1 MRTLSA
7 TGSCGPS
14 EVEDED
20 GDGRDGA
27 GSASDEDSV
36 GCSRWRSAR
45 SCPQD
50 SSRRAA
56 DRWVS
61 LKIQIIYFMYYIF
74 HNFYRIKV
82 YTAVYS
88 RSWFFITH
96 NFICQR
102 FHLSCVTCDLCF
114 TLYFRCFTCHFN
126 CFFYVQA
133 TLKNFIYTT
142 LYTCLYR

>member
-36 GCSRWRSAR
+36 GCSRWRPAR

-56 DRWVS
+56 DRWRNE
-61 LKIQIIYFMYYIF
+61 FPAIF
-74 HNFYRIKV
+74 DAILGC
-82 YTAVYS
+82 YTVPAS
-88 RSWFFITH
+88 R
-96 NFICQR
+96 
-102 FHLSCVTCDLCF
+102 
-114 TLYFRCFTCHFN
+114 
-126 CFFYVQA
+126 
-133 TLKNFIYTT
+133 
-142 LYTCLYR
+142 